1 MPAVLIHISD
11 VHFRVGHKP
20 KPLEQVLAAIRG
32 LNIEPSSI
40 SLVLS
45 GDVAYSGKTEEYE
58 SAHKYFSDLCEVIG
72 SEFRI
77 ECKTIV
83 CPGNHDCSFPEDT
96 AIRDLVIND
105 IRSKGT
111 LPESEGM
118 TLQCTCVQDPF
129 FKWIGRFDPSPSVP
143 NYRLAW
149 TMEIIGQDGTKIG
162 FRILNTA
169 WMSTIHEKQGNLFF
183 PTSVLPEIPS
193 VDVRISL
200 LHHPYNWFKSANGRE
215 LRRILEETS
224 DLVLT
229 GHEHDYDEY
238 TKIGR
243 SSDPTG
249 YVEGGVFCADD
260 ETMCAFNVI
269 QIDLANS
276 RYSVTPFIWRN
287 DSFTSDSEH
296 PRWQSFVFKTSAVSR
311 ENLLSD
317 ETRRFLENPGL
328 QLTHRAKSVTLE
340 DIFVPPDLKNYERF
354 DKPERMENAIIPSDV
369 AINRLFEDRFAYIL
383 GNAQCGK
390 TAFGKML
397 FLHAIR
403 RGLTPIFLDGEGAQ
417 KWSAKHREKTVDDI
431 IRKQYNDL
439 LPERFWQMATE
450 DRVII
455 VDGFDHINL
464 NLKGKAQVADWLRH
478 HFGRVFIFGGDLTQ
492 IEDLV
497 MAPDLED
504 SLSGFKRYEIRPFGH
519 FLRDVLI
526 EKWITLGREH
536 TIDQGEFDHKLR
548 QTANIVNNV
557 LGDYLLP
564 ANPVYILLLLQQLEA
579 AIPLDTSSGSYG
591 YFYESV
597 LTIALQQV
605 SRSAEDVDAKYTYL
619 SELAWHMFQQGE
631 LEIDGEELDS
641 FTRQHCEGFRLNKD
655 PESLKKEIIGSH
667 LLQQFYGRYR
677 LTYSYFHYYFIARY
691 MRDNIN
697 EDCVQSCIE
706 QAAREIHREDF
717 ANILIFLTYLTKNKR
732 VIRLVIDNAKDLFK
746 DVEPCD
752 LAEHVTFINR
762 LQESIPSIVLPEND
776 PREERRSLLRRRDQA
791 EQNTK
796 PEKGE
801 PKTKQELETDQ
812 EIKQLLSINRAIKVL
827 QVLGQ
832 ILRNFSGSIKK
843 DLKAEITEVC
853 FDVGLRVLNSFYHS
867 LEQHLDTTLL
877 LLADLGGKNFSELPE
892 RQRVKVAKDLIFFIT
907 EVMCLGTLRR
917 ISYAVGSETLVR
929 TYQDVEESY
938 DNRATRFVQL
948 SLRLDHF
955 GSFPTKRILDLSKE
969 VQKDAF
975 GLTLL
980 RILVAEHF
988 RMFPRS
994 YRIQQ
999 SICAKLGISYQ
1010 RTSQSPKTPLITEK
1024 RKTGRRKQATK
1035 NL

>member
-1 MPAVLIHISD
+1 
-11 VHFRVGHKP
+11 
-20 KPLEQVLAAIRG
+20 
-32 LNIEPSSI
+32 
-40 SLVLS
+40 
-45 GDVAYSGKTEEYE
+45 
-58 SAHKYFSDLCEVIG
+58 
-72 SEFRI
+72 
-77 ECKTIV
+77 
-83 CPGNHDCSFPEDT
+83 
-96 AIRDLVIND
+96 
-105 IRSKGT
+105 
-111 LPESEGM
+111 
-118 TLQCTCVQDPF
+118 
-129 FKWIGRFDPSPSVP
+129 
-143 NYRLAW
+143 
-149 TMEIIGQDGTKIG
+149 
-162 FRILNTA
+162 
-169 WMSTIHEKQGNLFF
+169 
-183 PTSVLPEIPS
+183 
-193 VDVRISL
+193 
-200 LHHPYNWFKSANGRE
+200 
-215 LRRILEETS
+215 
-224 DLVLT
+224 
-229 GHEHDYDEY
+229 
-238 TKIGR
+238 
-243 SSDPTG
+243 
-249 YVEGGVFCADD
+249 
-260 ETMCAFNVI
+260 
-269 QIDLANS
+269 
-276 RYSVTPFIWRN
+276 
-287 DSFTSDSEH
+287 
-296 PRWQSFVFKTSAVSR
+296 
-311 ENLLSD
+311 
-317 ETRRFLENPGL
+317 
-328 QLTHRAKSVTLE
+328 
-340 DIFVPPDLKNYERF
+340 
-354 DKPERMENAIIPSDV
+354 
-369 AINRLFEDRFAYIL
+369 
-383 GNAQCGK
+383 
-390 TAFGKML
+390 
-397 FLHAIR
+397 
-403 RGLTPIFLDGEGAQ
+403 
-417 KWSAKHREKTVDDI
+417 
-431 IRKQYNDL
+431 
-439 LPERFWQMATE
+439 
-450 DRVII
+450 
-455 VDGFDHINL
+455 
-464 NLKGKAQVADWLRH
+464 
-478 HFGRVFIFGGDLTQ
+478 
-492 IEDLV
+492 
-497 MAPDLED
+497 
-504 SLSGFKRYEIRPFGH
+504 
-519 FLRDVLI
+519 
-526 EKWITLGREH
+526 
-536 TIDQGEFDHKLR
+536 
-548 QTANIVNNV
+548 
-557 LGDYLLP
+557 
-564 ANPVYILLLLQQLEA
+564 
-579 AIPLDTSSGSYG
+579 
-591 YFYESV
+591 
-597 LTIALQQV
+597 
-605 SRSAEDVDAKYTYL
+605 
-619 SELAWHMFQQGE
+619 
-631 LEIDGEELDS
+631 
-641 FTRQHCEGFRLNKD
+641 
-655 PESLKKEIIGSH
+655 
-667 LLQQFYGRYR
+667 
-677 LTYSYFHYYFIARY
+677 